1 VYKTPPKEALQML
14 KSMTGFGRA
23 EKMIDGFEIKV
34 NLKSVNHR
42 YMDVAVRLPKY
53 YTFAE
58 DKIRQAAAK
67 YISRGKVEVY
77 ISIDRTEGSGK
88 TVTIDRETAENYINA
103 LKSLKDFGL
112 EDDVKI
118 STISQ
123 YHDIFKI
130 ENDEEDEERITQML
144 VEVFSEAA
152 EDFVNMRISE
162 GKNMEKDI
170 LSHLDCLAENLA
182 MVETRY
188 PEIVSEYKNRLERK
202 ISEVL
207 EDKNIDET
215 RIVTEAA
222 IFAERTDIGEETVR
236 LSSHIKEFKKAIE
249 TSLPIGKKLDFMIQE
264 MNRETNT
271 MGSKAND
278 IEISKLIVNMKSE
291 IEKIREQ
298 IQNIE

>member
-1 VYKTPPKEALQML
+1 MHTSAAKGGIAML

-23 EKMIDGFEIKV
+23 EKCIDGFNIKV

-42 YMDVAVRLPKY
+42 YMDATVRVPKY
-53 YTFAE
+53 YTFVE
-58 DKIRQAAAK
+58 DKIRQAASK
-67 YISRGKVEVY
+67 YISRGKVEIFV
-77 ISIDRTEGSGK
+77 SVERTEGTGK
-88 TVTIDRETAENYINA
+88 TVVLDTETAENYVNA
-103 LKSLKDFGL
+103 LKSLKKLGL
-112 EDDVKI
+112 KNDVKI
-118 STISQ
+118 STIAQ

-130 ENDEEDEERITQML
+130 ESNEADDEYISNL
-144 VEVFSEAA
+144 ICEVLSEAA
-152 EDFVNMRISE
+152 EDFVNMRINE

-170 LSHLDCLAENLA
+170 LSHIEALAENLA
-182 MVETRY
+182 MVEDRY
-188 PEIVSEYKNRLERK
+188 PQIVEDYRNRLMRK

-207 EDKNIDET
+207 EDRNVDES

-222 IFAERTDIGEETVR
+222 IFAEKSDIGEDTVR
-236 LSSHIKEFKKAIE
+236 LRSHIKEFKKAID
-249 TSLPIGKKLDFMIQE
+249 TDLPIGKKLDFMIQE

-278 IEISKLIVNMKSE
+278 VEISKIIVNMKSE

>member
-1 VYKTPPKEALQML
+1 ML

-42 YMDVAVRLPKY
+42 YMDASIRVPKY
-53 YTFAE
+53 YTFVE

-67 YISRGKVEVY
+67 YISRGKVEIFV
-77 ISIDRTEGSGK
+77 SVDRTEGSGK
-88 TVTIDRETAENYINA
+88 TVAIDSEVAENYINA
-103 LKSLKDFGL
+103 LKSLAKFGL

-130 ENDEEDEERITQML
+130 ENDEDDEEKITAMII
-144 VEVFSEAA
+144 EVFSEAA
-152 EDFVNMRISE
+152 EDFVNMRINE
-162 GKNMEKDI
+162 GKNMERDI
-170 LSHLDCLAENLA
+170 LSHLDCLAQNLA
-182 MVETRY
+182 LVEERY
-188 PEIVSEYKNRLERK
+188 PQIVEEYRARLEKK
-202 ISEVL
+202 IAEVL
-207 EDKNIDET
+207 DDKNVDEA

-222 IFAERTDIGEETVR
+222 IFAERSDIGEETVR
-236 LSSHIKEFKKAIE
+236 LASHIKEFKKMIN
-249 TSLPIGKKLDFMIQE
+249 TDQPIGKKLDFMVQE

-278 IEISKLIVNMKSE
+278 VQIAKLIVNMKSE

>member
-1 VYKTPPKEALQML
+1 ML

-23 EKMIDGFEIKV
+23 EKTIDGFNIKV

-42 YMDVAVRLPKY
+42 YMDITIKVPKY
-53 YTFAE
+53 YTFVE

-67 YISRGKVEVY
+67 YISRGKVEVFV
-77 ISIDRTEGSGK
+77 SVERTEGSSK
-88 TVTIDRETAENYINA
+88 KVVLDIDVAKNYIYA
-103 LKSLKDFGL
+103 LKSMKKLGLK
-112 EDDVKI
+112 DDVKI

-130 ENDEEDEERITQML
+130 ENDEADEEYIAQL
-144 VEVFSEAA
+144 ICDVFAEAA
-152 EDFVNMRISE
+152 EDFVSMRINE

-170 LSHLDCLAENLA
+170 LSHIDNLFDNLCI
-182 MVETRY
+182 VEERY
-188 PEIVSEYKNRLERK
+188 PLMIEEYKARLEKR

-207 EDKNIDET
+207 VDKNVDEA

-222 IFAERTDIGEETVR
+222 IFAERSDIGEETVR
-236 LSSHIKEFKKAIE
+236 LRSHIKEFKKAIE
-249 TSLPIGKKLDFMIQE
+249 TDLPIGKKLDFMIQE

-271 MGSKAND
+271 IGSKAND
-278 IEISKLIVNMKSE
+278 VEISKIIVDMKSE

>member
-1 VYKTPPKEALQML
+1 ML

-23 EKMIDGFEIKV
+23 EKTTDGFEIKV

-42 YMDVAVRLPKY
+42 YMDASIRVPKY
-53 YTFAE
+53 YTFVE
-58 DKIRQAAAK
+58 DKLRQAAAK
-67 YISRGKVEVY
+67 YISRGKVEVFV
-77 ISIDRTEGSGK
+77 SVERTEGSGK
-88 TVTIDRETAENYINA
+88 TVAIDRGVAENYIRA
-103 LKSLKDFGL
+103 LKSLSEFGI

-118 STISQ
+118 STIAQ

-130 ENDEEDEERITQML
+130 ETDEDDEEKITAMITD
-144 VEVFSEAA
+144 VFSEAA
-152 EDFVNMRISE
+152 EDFVNMRINE
-162 GKNMEKDI
+162 GRNMEKDI
-170 LSHLDCLAENLA
+170 LSHLDALAENLA
-182 MVETRY
+182 KVEERY
-188 PEIVSEYKNRLERK
+188 PGIVAEYRERLERK

-207 EDKNIDET
+207 DDKNIDET

-222 IFAERTDIGEETVR
+222 IFAEKTDIGEETVR
-236 LSSHIKEFKKAIE
+236 LSSHIKEFKKMLN
-249 TSLPIGKKLDFMIQE
+249 TDQPIGKKLDFMVQE

-278 IEISKLIVNMKSE
+278 VEVAKLIVNMKSE

>member
-1 VYKTPPKEALQML
+1 ML

-23 EKMIDGFEIKV
+23 EKTVDGFNIKV

-42 YMDVAVRLPKY
+42 YMDATIKVPKY
-53 YTFAE
+53 YTFVEEKLRNLAS
-58 DKIRQAAAK
+58 K
-67 YISRGKVEVY
+67 YISRGKVEIYV
-77 ISIDRTEGSGK
+77 SVERTEGSNK
-88 TVTIDRETAENYINA
+88 KVVLDRAVAENYIAA
-103 LKSLKDFGL
+103 LKSMKSLGVK
-112 EDDVKI
+112 DDVKI

-123 YHDIFKI
+123 YHDIFKM
-130 ENDEEDEERITQML
+130 ENNEADEEHIASL
-144 VEVFSEAA
+144 ICEVFSEAA
-152 EDFVNMRISE
+152 EDFVNMRINE

-170 LSHLDCLAENLA
+170 LSHLDRLYENLLA
-182 MVETRY
+182 VEERY
-188 PEIVSEYKNRLERK
+188 PAIIDEYKDRLKKR

-207 EDKNIDET
+207 EDRNVDEA

-222 IFAERTDIGEETVR
+222 IFAEKSDIGEETVR
-236 LSSHIKEFKKAIE
+236 LRSHIKEFKKAIE
-249 TSLPIGKKLDFMIQE
+249 TELPIGKKLDFMIQE

-278 IEISKLIVNMKSE
+278 IEISKIIVDMKSE

>member
-1 VYKTPPKEALQML
+1 ML

-23 EKMIDGFEIKV
+23 ECAVDGFNIKV

-42 YMDVAVRLPKY
+42 YMDVSVKVPKY
-53 YTFAE
+53 YTFVE
-58 DKIRQAAAK
+58 DEIRKTAAK
-67 YISRGKVEVY
+67 YISRGKVEVFV
-77 ISIDRTEGSGK
+77 SVERTEGSGK
-88 TVTIDRETAENYINA
+88 TVVIDRDVAENYINA
-103 LKSLKDFGL
+103 LKSLNEFGI

-130 ENDEEDEERITQML
+130 ENTEEDEAHITKL
-144 VEVFSEAA
+144 ICDVFSFAA
-152 EDFVNMRISE
+152 EDFVNMRINE
-162 GKNMEKDI
+162 GKNMEADI
-170 LSHLDCLAENLA
+170 LSHLDILAQNLA
-182 MVETRY
+182 LVEERY
-188 PEIVSEYKNRLERK
+188 PKIVEEYRNRLFRK
-202 ISEVL
+202 VSEVL
-207 EDKNIDET
+207 EDKNVDET

-222 IFAERTDIGEETVR
+222 IFAEKSDIGEETVR
-236 LSSHIKEFKKAIE
+236 LASHIKEFKNAIK
-249 TSLPIGKKLDFMIQE
+249 TDLPIGKKLDFMIQE

-278 IEISKLIVNMKSE
+278 IEISKIIVEMKSE

>member
-1 VYKTPPKEALQML
+1 ML

-23 EKMIDGFEIKV
+23 EKMFDDFEVKV

-42 YMDVAVRLPKY
+42 YMDASIRMPKY

-67 YISRGKVEVY
+67 YISRGKIEIF
-77 ISIDRTEGSGK
+77 ISVDRIEGSGK
-88 TVTIDRETAENYINA
+88 TIAIDKDVAKNYIDA
-103 LKSLKDFGL
+103 LRTLAEFGI

-130 ENDEEDEERITQML
+130 ESDEEDEERITAML
-144 VEVFSEAA
+144 LEVFSAAA
-152 EDFVNMRISE
+152 EDFVNMRVEE

-170 LSHLDCLAENLA
+170 LSHLDILAEKLSQ
-182 MVETRY
+182 VELRY
-188 PEIVSEYKNRLERK
+188 PQIVEEYKNRLRGK

-207 EDKNIDET
+207 EDKNIDES
-215 RIVTEAA
+215 RIVTEVA

-236 LSSHIKEFKKAIE
+236 LHSHIKEFKKAIL
-249 TSLPIGKKLDFMIQE
+249 TDQPIGKKLDFMIQE

-278 IEISKLIVNMKSE
+278 VEISKIIVDMKSE